1 MHTLHAFLVTTRPV
15 RWSRLRRDSFLPA
28 AQKLIRLAMSIT
40 LPAPMPG
47 RVLAQIDR
55 DSKCLRQKDPA
66 ARPRPLRERPSR
78 FAIPPA
84 PLSAR
89 SRPASMLGPSRA
101 LRSATLQPLT
111 SEWRE
116 NGKPASDSEIH
127 KLASESQAAAARLKA
142 RTLTSDIFFVEAKA
156 SFEAASARS
165 VVTKAAREA
174 AQKER
179 TLGRPREA
187 LATFHQHY
195 PASKAKSV
203 LRTGTAPPLRIWRP
217 PAA

>member
-1 MHTLHAFLVTTRPV
+1 MTHIGTKELCV
-15 RWSRLRRDSFLPA
+15 S
-28 AQKLIRLAMSIT
+28 LIFSSEYDISW
-40 LPAPMPG
+40 
-47 RVLAQIDR
+47 IY
-55 DSKCLRQKDPA
+55 KCVPQMD
-66 ARPRPLRERPSR
+66 
-78 FAIPPA
+78 
-84 PLSAR
+84 
-89 SRPASMLGPSRA
+89 M
-101 LRSATLQPLT
+101 Q
-111 SEWRE
+111 
-116 NGKPASDSEIH
+116 NM
-127 KLASESQAAAARLKA
+127 
-142 RTLTSDIFFVEAKA
+142 DIFFVEANA